1 MEHTCSVS
9 ATGPPFGLTSLLL
22 VDVVVD
28 VFWVISALVISM
40 ASEYVKGGSPSDC
53 LLSFK
58 ADKYVDVEVLSGKG
72 REGRMGVGRTI
83 SKYSVRVAF
92 CRRRVAGVG
101 VAGAELASDCE
112 LEGLSEEETVGV
124 AEGMLDFLRSSE
136 KVRIRK
142 KKVFSG
148 EQKRHFIGNWCAKL

>member
-22 VDVVVD
+22 VDVGVD

-58 ADKYVDVEVLSGKG
+58 ADKYVDVEVLSGRDG
-72 REGRMGVGRTI
+72 RIGVGRTI

-101 VAGAELASDCE
+101 VAGAEFASDCE
-112 LEGLSEEETVGV
+112 LEGLSEEETVCV

-148 EQKRHFIGNWCAKL
+148 KQKGHFIGNWCAKL